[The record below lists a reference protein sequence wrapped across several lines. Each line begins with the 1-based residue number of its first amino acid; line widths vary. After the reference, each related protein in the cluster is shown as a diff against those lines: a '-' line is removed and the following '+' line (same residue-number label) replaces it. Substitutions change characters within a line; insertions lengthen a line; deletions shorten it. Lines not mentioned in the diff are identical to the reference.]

1 MADRADD
8 DELYAGDE
16 AWLAWFDLCAVKRCP
31 ADMASALRREVES
44 AMYSRLLRLGFR
56 RDDVEGDDPVSF
68 FDAYFQVK
76 GAKDSPKPLKAYF
89 AYRISAEGM
98 RLRDF
103 VCGTLFGSARGRVK
117 DIVVDWIAANK
128 GWKPRT
134 VTCEDGR
141 RRFTW
146 ENAGD
151 EYVAEAEQPDVRD
164 PAAFLDEGPIRA
176 AVEGALEKTS
186 LKTNV
191 EKSKVALL
199 SLATAMDISL
209 TEPAI
214 LDGLGVGKSRA
225 YKVKENVMKT
235 LERELRKIEGTDD
248 PLFGR
253 ILLEVC
259 ESSLDPATRG
269 RLEGAV

>member
-1 MADRADD
+1 M
-8 DELYAGDE
+8 
-16 AWLAWFDLCAVKRCP
+16 
-31 ADMASALRREVES
+31 
-44 AMYSRLLRLGFR
+44 
-56 RDDVEGDDPVSF
+56 
-68 FDAYFQVK
+68 
-76 GAKDSPKPLKAYF
+76 
-89 AYRISAEGM
+89 
-98 RLRDF
+98 
-103 VCGTLFGSARGRVK
+103 
-117 DIVVDWIAANK
+117 
-128 GWKPRT
+128 
-134 VTCEDGR
+134 
-141 RRFTW
+141 
-146 ENAGD
+146 
-151 EYVAEAEQPDVRD
+151 
-164 PAAFLDEGPIRA
+164 
-176 AVEGALEKTS
+176 EGALEKTS